1 MKRTWARFEA
11 VMKQGSEGGVAAL
24 PPGNP
29 DGEKKEVRER
39 LKDALNCAVV
49 NPKVKSIIKQEIPP
63 RACGENGRAQE
74 TSDNLQRSPLRMRRK
89 DNLDFSAK
97 QHRRITPACAGKTI
111 HSIFPSPC
119 RRHHPR
125 ACEENIDRDTDEEL
139 REGSPPRVRGKRVCL
154 I

>member
-1 MKRTWARFEA
+1 M
-11 VMKQGSEGGVAAL
+11 MKQGSEGEMAAL

-29 DGEKKEVRER
+29 EGEKRGPG
-39 LKDALNCAVV
+39 AV
-49 NPKVKSIIKQEIPP
+49 KRSTKLCSGESQSEKHDEARDYP